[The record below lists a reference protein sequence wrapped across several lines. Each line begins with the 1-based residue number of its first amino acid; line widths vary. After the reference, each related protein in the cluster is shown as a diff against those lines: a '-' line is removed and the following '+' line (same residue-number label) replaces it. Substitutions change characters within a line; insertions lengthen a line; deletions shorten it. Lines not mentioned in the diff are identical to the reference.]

1 MHASLATSLPPLGS
15 DEAPET
21 EAIPAGAKGSSVEI
35 AIPLEQLGTLQV
47 GDTVLAKVLRDDTF
61 TPSAPAALQVP
72 DISDVEPVVDV
83 DDPTGDD
90 HGPGMYTYPL
100 DPVFIPGSYDITHF
114 QVGTSGEDLV
124 FTFDVDAPIY
134 NAWGS
139 PNGLSI
145 QTFDVYI
152 DKDPGAG
159 TGARELIDG
168 RNASLPDGDGWE
180 YGVTIEGWYPAIYVA
195 QPDGTTE
202 ETTPTFK
209 VIIIVDKGRVIARV
223 PKSLFG
229 DGDPAD
235 WGYAAMVF
243 SQEGYPAAG
252 VRRIRNVDPEAA
264 QWRIGGGADDVNHTR
279 ILDLVWPD
287 AGVQEQ
293 MLSEYPTATGASVD
307 DLGPDD
313 FGTVPLL
320 AAN

>member
-1 MHASLATSLPPLGS
+1 
-15 DEAPET
+15 
-21 EAIPAGAKGSSVEI
+21 
-35 AIPLEQLGTLQV
+35 
-47 GDTVLAKVLRDDTF
+47 
-61 TPSAPAALQVP
+61 
-72 DISDVEPVVDV
+72 
-83 DDPTGDD
+83 
-90 HGPGMYTYPL
+90 
-100 DPVFIPGSYDITHF
+100 
-114 QVGTSGEDLV
+114 
-124 FTFDVDAPIY
+124 
-134 NAWGS
+134 
-139 PNGLSI
+139 
-145 QTFDVYI
+145 
-152 DKDPGAG
+152 
-159 TGARELIDG
+159 
-168 RNASLPDGDGWE
+168 
-180 YGVTIEGWYPAIYVA
+180 
-195 QPDGTTE
+195 
-202 ETTPTFK
+202 
-209 VIIIVDKGRVIARV
+209 VIARV